1 MATPVS
7 ARSTRRRRV
16 TRSEVLAVV
25 LGVLVGVGGCSSAT
39 LQSADGFRAANR
51 TKLERLTV
59 GMPRNEIVAIMGTE
73 SIRPLGTEGSSGA
86 RTERDSMG
94 VTQVQFPL
102 GARGPALYN
111 PMRTAMFDQDDRS
124 WEVLY
129 YYVRLVEDDGVIAD
143 DELEPVVLLDGYL
156 AGIGWRYW
164 TDAARQHEID
174 IGPAGN
180 AH

>member
-1 MATPVS
+1 
-7 ARSTRRRRV
+7 
-16 TRSEVLAVV
+16 
-25 LGVLVGVGGCSSAT
+25 
-39 LQSADGFRAANR
+39 
-51 TKLERLTV
+51 
-59 GMPRNEIVAIMGTE
+59 
-73 SIRPLGTEGSSGA
+73 
-86 RTERDSMG
+86 MG